1 VQGLKAITTYNEIP
15 YESRPFPQS
24 HPDRLATLGRLFRM
38 SPAPVTRCH
47 VLELGCASG
56 GNLIPMAYHLPGSK
70 FVGVDLSERQVA
82 MGDEAIEHLGLKN
95 IRIQHASI
103 MDVDSSW
110 GVFDYIICHGVY
122 SWVPDEVQAKILK
135 IASENLAPEGIVY
148 VSYNTYPGW
157 HMREMIRHM
166 MLYHAN
172 QFQETQ
178 ERIDQA
184 RALVD
189 FLAES
194 VSAEDA
200 ATRTFFT
207 ITWKR

>member
-1 VQGLKAITTYNEIP
+1 
-15 YESRPFPQS
+15 
-24 HPDRLATLGRLFRM
+24 
-38 SPAPVTRCH
+38 
-47 VLELGCASG
+47 
-56 GNLIPMAYHLPGSK
+56 
-70 FVGVDLSERQVA
+70 
-82 MGDEAIEHLGLKN
+82 
-95 IRIQHASI
+95 
-103 MDVDSSW
+103 MDVNCSW

-122 SWVPDEVQAKILK
+122 SWVPDEVQDKILA
-135 IASENLAPEGIVY
+135 IASENLAPQGIAY

-194 VSAEDA
+194 VPAEEDPYGLLLQTELDNIRRSSDSVPA
-200 ATRTFFT
+200 PS
-207 ITWKR
+207 